1 MVSLVYTSRSIALF
15 ISNPHWNPTG
25 KEMLLPHSIDA
36 EAEAQNLVTWLMS
49 PSWYVEGS
57 WDPEELLLS
66 IPFLSLR
73 TPRSSG
79 KGWGVDTCFWSTIF
93 TPCSLAVSFLSTK
106 RQMWL
111 RNITLLRYISHKREH
126 SPKCLSSVRT
136 ALVTYPRHYTQ
147 SFCCLLWFFS
157 LILILTPL
165 LYKLCQIFPFV
176 HPLLPSPEQFRQ
188 STNKWQPTPVFSPGK
203 SHGYRSLAGYS
214 PWSHKESDM
223 TEHPCTH

>member
-15 ISNPHWNPTG
+15 SCNPHWNPTG

-49 PSWYVEGS
+49 PSWYVEWS

-79 KGWGVDTCFWSTIF
+79 KRWGVDTCFWSTIF
-93 TPCSLAVSFLSTK
+93 MPCSLAVSFLSTK
-106 RQMWL
+106 CQMWL

-126 SPKCLSSVRT
+126 YPKCLSSVQT
-136 ALVTYPRHYTQ
+136 ALETYPRHHTQ

-165 LYKLCQIFPFV
+165 LY
-176 HPLLPSPEQFRQ
+176 
-188 STNKWQPTPVFSPGK
+188 
-203 SHGYRSLAGYS
+203 
-214 PWSHKESDM
+214 
-223 TEHPCTH
+223 